1 MSYGLRVVNNN
12 SYVQIDSDTP
22 RLCSL
27 YNGTYSAGSRVA
39 IVTFPAAITTPE
51 PPCIFIRNSP
61 SAPNDI
67 YTQTILTGSPGN
79 WTGFQVWANNIN
91 SRPTGKWFAAVF
103 ATKANGNY
111 GMRIW
116 GANGQLVFDTGATPV
131 TVTRA
136 SNSWSYI
143 SYGQQGPIGTATYYK
158 CNIASGPLLEDEY
171 FMINP
176 LSRTMLAPNNVTSMD
191 AGIRWVYA
199 SNELSLY
206 AIGSRANWLD
216 IGAPGAVFARL
227 LGT

>member
-1 MSYGLRVVNNN
+1 MSYGLRVVNSN

-27 YNGTYSAGSRVA
+27 YNGTYSAGSRIA

-61 SAPNDI
+61 SAPDDV

-91 SRPTGKWFAAVF
+91 SRPIGKWFAAVF

-116 GANGQLVFDTGATPV
+116 GANGQLVFDSGATPV

-136 SNSWSYI
+136 SNSWSYV

-176 LSRTMLAPNNVTSMD
+176 FSRTMLAPNNLTSMN

-216 IGAPGAVFARL
+216 IGSPGAVFARL
-227 LGT
+227 PGT

>member
-1 MSYGLRVVNNN
+1 MSYGLRVVNDN

-27 YNGTYSAGSRVA
+27 YNGTYSAGSRIA
-39 IVTFPAAITTPE
+39 IVSFPAAITTPE

-61 SAPNDI
+61 TAPNDV
-67 YTQTILTGSPGN
+67 YTQTILTGTLGN
-79 WTGFQVWANNIN
+79 WTGFQIWANNIY
-91 SRPTGKWFAAVF
+91 SRPNGKWFAAVF

-116 GANGQLVFDTGATPV
+116 GANGQLVFDSGATPV

-136 SNSWSYI
+136 SNSWSYV
-143 SYGQQGPIGTATYYK
+143 SYGAQGPIGTATFYK
-158 CNIASGPLLEDEY
+158 CNIANGPLLEDEY

-176 LSRTMLAPNNVTSMD
+176 FSRTMLAPNNITSMD
-191 AGIRWVYA
+191 AGIRWMYG
-199 SNELSLY
+199 SNQLSLY

-216 IGAPGAVFARL
+216 IGSPGAVFARL
-227 LGT
+227 PGT